1 MHFLMA
7 YVSMCSCVFRQVHA
21 FEMVTLNDQLI
32 CATDNQDALQS
43 HLVHILKV
51 NLSVCVYVSV
61 YSISTK
67 EMNALNISRTMTEL

>member
-1 MHFLMA
+1 MHFLTA
-7 YVSMCSCVFRQVHA
+7 CVSMCSCVFRQVHE

-51 NLSVCVYVSV
+51 NLSVYVCVCVCV
-61 YSISTK
+61 R
-67 EMNALNISRTMTEL
+67 A